1 MPRLSNKLTTMAQ
14 QQKKLF
20 LLDAMALIYRA
31 HFAFIRNPMYNSK
44 GMNTSALFGFTNSL
58 LEILEKENPTH
69 MGIVFDTSEPTFREE
84 TYEEYKANREE
95 QPEDIAVAIPMVKQ
109 LAEAFRIPTLEKPG
123 YEADDIIGTIAKKAS
138 KTGFEVY
145 MMTPDKDFAQLVED
159 QIYLYKP
166 ARMGKPSEIWDTG
179 TVKEKFGIDRVDQ
192 VVDIQGLTGDSID
205 NIPGIE
211 GIGPK
216 TAEKLIKQ
224 FGSVEDLVHNTDQL
238 KGKQKQKI
246 EDNKDNALMSKK
258 LATIYTEVPID
269 FDEKSLEREP
279 PDEESLK
286 ALFREL
292 EFRSIIRKMF
302 GEEPGSQNGQGDLFN
317 QEADKTQKEEPSP
330 YKTLE
335 DVSHDYRL
343 VQDAKERQQLVQ
355 SLSSLKAFAIDTET
369 SAINPHQAQLVGISL
384 STEAGKGYYL
394 PVNGDP
400 DLAEATINDLK
411 PVLANE
417 QITKIGQ
424 NIKYD
429 LLVLKNRG
437 VPLNGPLF
445 DTMIAHYLL
454 EPELRH
460 NMDYLAE
467 TYLQY
472 QPEPIENLIGKKG
485 KNQGNMGQLK
495 PEKIKDYACEDA
507 DVTYQ
512 LYQKFNEALEIEDYT
527 KLYQEIEGPLIY
539 VLAEMEHEGVKVDE
553 AQLNHFSIELEEEM
567 QSLEK
572 TIHGLAGESFNIN
585 SPKQLG
591 DILFEKLKLD
601 PNAKKTQKTQQYSTN
616 EEVLTK
622 LAAHYEIAQKVLDY
636 RSVQKLKSTYVDAL
650 PELINP
656 NTGRIHTSY
665 QQAVAATGRLSST
678 NPNLQNIPIR
688 TEKGRRIREA
698 FVPREPGYSIFA
710 ADYSQIELRLVADI
724 SGDESLIQAFK
735 EGQDIHASTAAKIY
749 KVPMEKVTDTMRRS
763 AKTVNFG
770 IIYGISAFGLSQRL
784 GIPRKEASEIIESYF
799 TEFPKVKEYMNEQ
812 IAFARE
818 HGYVKTLLGRKRT
831 LRDITSGNSTQRGF
845 AERNAI
851 NSPIQGT
858 AADMI
863 KKAMVEIHYAMR
875 EQGFSSAM
883 IMQVHD
889 ELIFDARDKE
899 LEALKPLV
907 QEKMQNALE
916 LNVPIEVEMGVGQNW
931 LEAH

>member
-1 MPRLSNKLTTMAQ
+1 MAE

-20 LLDAMALIYRA
+20 LLDAMALIFRA
-31 HFAFIRNPMYNSK
+31 HFAFIRNPMYNAK

-58 LEILEKENPTH
+58 LEILEKEAPTH
-69 MGIVFDTSEPTFREE
+69 IGIVFDTSEPTFREE
-84 TYEEYKANREE
+84 TYEAYKANREE
-95 QPEDIAVAIPMVKQ
+95 QPEDIATAIPMVKQ
-109 LAEAFRIPTLEKPG
+109 LADAFNIPVLEKPG

-138 KTGFEVY
+138 KAGFEVY

-159 QIYLYKP
+159 NIYLYKP
-166 ARMGKPSEIWDTG
+166 ARMGKPSEIWDRE
-179 TVKEKFGIDRVDQ
+179 TVKEKFGIEEVDQ

-224 FGSVEDLVHNTDQL
+224 FGSVEELINNTDQL

-246 EDNKDNALMSKK
+246 EDNKENARLSKQ
-258 LATIYTEVPID
+258 LATIYTEVPVS
-269 FDEKSLEREP
+269 F
-279 PDEESLK
+279 DEESLK
-286 ALFREL
+286 RESPDEERLKDLFREL
-292 EFRSIIRKMF
+292 EFRSISRKIF
-302 GEEPGSQNGQGDLFN
+302 GEANEEQSGQGDLFQ
-317 QEADKTQKEEPSP
+317 QEEAEKAEKKAASP

-335 DVSHDYRL
+335 NGDHDYQL
-343 VQDAKERQQLVQ
+343 IQEAKERKALIKTLEE
-355 SLSSLKAFAIDTET
+355 SEAFAIDTET
-369 SAINPHQAQLVGISL
+369 SAINPHQAQLVGISI
-384 STEAGKGYYL
+384 STQPGKGYYL

-400 DLAEATINDLK
+400 DLAEAIIKDLK
-411 PVLANE
+411 PVLANDKVM
-417 QITKIGQ
+417 KIGQ

-437 VPLNGPLF
+437 MPMDGPIF
-445 DTMIAHYLL
+445 DTMIAHYLI
-454 EPELRH
+454 EPEQRH

-472 QPEPIENLIGKKG
+472 QPVPIEDLIGKKG

-495 PEKIKDYACEDA
+495 PETIKDYACEDA
-507 DVTYQ
+507 DITYQ
-512 LYQKFNEALEIEDYT
+512 LYQHFYQMLDDEDYS
-527 KLYQEIEGPLIY
+527 KLYKEIEGPLIY
-539 VLAEMEHEGVKVDE
+539 VLTEMEYEGVKVDQE
-553 AQLNHFSIELEEEM
+553 QLDNFSIELEQEM
-567 QSLEK
+567 QSLEA
-572 TIHGLAGESFNIN
+572 TIHEMAGEKFNIN

-591 DILFEKLKLD
+591 DILFEKLNLD
-601 PNAKKTQKTQQYSTN
+601 PNAKKTQKSQQYSTN
-616 EEVLTK
+616 EEVLNK
-622 LAAHYEIAQKVLDY
+622 LAANHDIAQKVLDY

-698 FVPREPGYSIFA
+698 FVPREEGYSILA

-724 SGDESLIQAFK
+724 SGDESLKEAFK
-735 EGQDIHASTAAKIY
+735 DGQDIHASTAAKIY
-749 KVPMEKVTDTMRRS
+749 NIPMDRVTDDMRRS

-784 GIPRKEASEIIESYF
+784 TIPRKEASEIIESYF
-799 TEFPKVKEYMNEQ
+799 QAFPKVKSYMNEQ
-812 IAFARE
+812 IEFARK
-818 HGYVKTLLGRKRT
+818 HGYVKTLFGRKRR
-831 LRDITSGNSTQRGF
+831 LQDINSGNSTQRGF

-863 KKAMVEIHYAMR
+863 KKAMVDVH
-875 EQGFSSAM
+875 SAM
-883 IMQVHD
+883 KAQNFQSKMTMQVHD
-889 ELIFDARDKE
+889 ELIFDARNDE
-899 LEALKPLV
+899 LDTLKPLV
-907 QEKMQNALE
+907 KEKMQNALKLE
-916 LNVPIEVEMGVGQNW
+916 VPIEVETGVGHNW
-931 LEAH
+931 LVAH